1 MGKNLLR
8 LLPLALLFAL
18 PLSAQEWSVGVGT
31 GPFVFGD
38 FVTRTF
44 RIGNEVAGG
53 TVESTLTAATRA
65 GLRVDLERQLTG
77 RWSLRA
83 EGTFVRAPLSV
94 GEDSVELD
102 AGEIDVTTISLP
114 LVFHINRGG
123 TFRFHIFGGPAYGIY
138 RIERQTNAPGT
149 LAIFNG
155 TRAEWGL
162 EAGGGVT
169 WMLSD
174 QFALEGM
181 IADTVT
187 GSPFR
192 EEDLT
197 SSRNV
202 SIERPHN
209 VHTTIGLRYRF

>member
-1 MGKNLLR
+1 MGKKLLR
-8 LLPLALLFAL
+8 LLPLLAFLAL
-18 PLSAQEWSVGVGT
+18 PLYAQEWSVGVGT

-44 RIGNEVAGG
+44 RIGNTQPGG
-53 TVESTLTAATRA
+53 TVHSTLSAATRP

-77 RWSLRA
+77 RWSVRA
-83 EGTFVRAPLSV
+83 EGTFVRAPLAV
-94 GEDSVELD
+94 GGGTVELD

-114 LVFHINRGG
+114 IVFHINRGG

-162 EAGGGVT
+162 EGGGGIT
-169 WMLSD
+169 WMVSHR
-174 QFALEGM
+174 FAVEGM

-192 EEDLT
+192 EEDLS
-197 SSRNV
+197 SSRSV
-202 SIERPHN
+202 TIERPHN
-209 VHTTIGLRYRF
+209 VHTTVGVRYRF